1 MNFDNELM
9 FTPLGERSPKF
20 AKTKMSSSCD
30 TSIDEDVDRRMERLK
45 PFVLLNGKFK
55 EVEVSLAKGV
65 IGKLKKKQAT
75 TKSPTTTT
83 TSHVLFDTHH
93 RSVLVL
99 LISL

>member
-30 TSIDEDVDRRMERLK
+30 IDEDVERRMERLK

-65 IGKLKKKQAT
+65 IGKLKKAT
-75 TKSPTTTT
+75 SDSNNNNNNNNKSCF
-83 TSHVLFDTHH
+83 V
-93 RSVLVL
+93 
-99 LISL
+99 

>member
-65 IGKLKKKQAT
+65 IGKLKKAT
-75 TKSPTTTT
+75 KYNNNKSCF
-83 TSHVLFDTHH
+83 V
-93 RSVLVL
+93 
-99 LISL
+99 